1 MGILYVVVFEH
12 ICNLLVCIYHR
23 EPFLTVF
30 TLVEHH
36 RLLGSFKVSTSTF
49 CGLLQGFELGRL
61 VRVMMN
67 FEFLL
72 IIQIFIYG
80 GFILKSI
87 CSGTW

>member
-1 MGILYVVVFEH
+1 MSILYVVVLEH

-36 RLLGSFKVSTSTF
+36 ILLGSLKVGTSAF
-49 CGLLQGFELGRL
+49 CGLLQGLELGRL
-61 VRVMMN
+61 VRVMVH

-72 IIQIFIYG
+72 FIKIFIY
-80 GFILKSI
+80 
-87 CSGTW
+87 